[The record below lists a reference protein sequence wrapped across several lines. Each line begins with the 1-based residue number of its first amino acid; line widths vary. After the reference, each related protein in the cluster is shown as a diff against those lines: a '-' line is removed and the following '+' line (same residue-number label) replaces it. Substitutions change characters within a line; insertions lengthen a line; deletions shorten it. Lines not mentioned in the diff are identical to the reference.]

1 MDTSPSF
8 LSRPKGLN
16 RFARRIDRRWID
28 AARTI
33 VPWLIGLAFVIVEVR
48 RVAGQVAVRYPD
60 FFAWAERGAR
70 FDLANFAQWDWVNG
84 LYPLGYPLLLR
95 LGVELGQ
102 DVLRTAFAISI
113 LGGFLGLVGAFY
125 LVWHMTDNWALAVLS
140 QVALACMSFYLF
152 YANLDATDMLAA
164 GLQIASF
171 ALLFSG
177 VDKADANG
185 AGALRRFAAAGLLA
199 GLSYLIRYT
208 AGLTILLCAVFLI
221 GLAVVHRNRE
231 DLVAAVAYSL
241 GALVGAAPQLIASAW
256 IEGNPFYSH
265 QAHNLWFHLTGSSDY
280 LRDWFAVPMDISLW
294 KVISDDPERFFSHW
308 WKVFQSAWRTGDA
321 VALDVPFGMLVHA
334 ALLFAIL
341 VPGFLKRPARAFLA
355 LYAVGLVALLSF
367 TRLDRRFLIT
377 LMPLQ
382 VVAVLY
388 FLWSVFPATVRFR
401 GFAMPLRILVL
412 LLLVAQLVSYPLRF
426 MRANPPD
433 AQIVEI
439 SNTLRAAGMGSADE
453 VLSTHVDFHD
463 VGSPWKQRYDM
474 AFVLARDIASYE
486 ELQGFL
492 QDRGYRFFIFDKQ
505 TGVTLYPD
513 LEFLQYP
520 ENRPAGLAPILV
532 HDKRDFA
539 IYRVLG
545 GDWPEPQPVGAE
557 WENGITLSGYELYQ
571 SDDMPRGS
579 GQRLG
584 LYLHWEATA
593 PVNSYLKVFAHV
605 FDETGRLVA
614 QHDSIPALWT
624 RPTSDWDEGETVL
637 DFHPLFLEGVE
648 GQGPFSVRVG
658 LYDPGNGQRV
668 PVFLSTDPSGGQAED
683 SVVLGSFKFGDDE

>member
-1 MDTSPSF
+1 MEMIPS
-8 LSRPKGLN
+8 LSSESMGLEKIVG
-16 RFARRIDRRWID
+16 RINERWID
-28 AARTI
+28 AARAI

-48 RVAGQVAVRYPD
+48 RVAGQIAVRYPD
-60 FFAWAERGAR
+60 FFAWAERAAR
-70 FDLANFAQWDWVNG
+70 FDLANIGQWDWVNG

-177 VDKADANG
+177 IDKADAKG
-185 AGALRRFAAAGLLA
+185 AGALWRFAAAGLLA

-221 GLAVVHRNRE
+221 GLAVVHRKRE
-231 DLVAAVAYSL
+231 GLVSVVAYSL
-241 GALVGAAPQLIASAW
+241 GALVGAAPQLIASVW

-294 KVISDDPERFFSHW
+294 EVISDDPERFFSHW

-382 VVAVLY
+382 VLAVLY

-412 LLLVAQLVSYPLRF
+412 LLLVAQLVSYPLQF
-426 MRANPPD
+426 MGANPPD
-433 AQIVEI
+433 TQIVEV

-474 AFVLARDIASYE
+474 AFVLARDVVSYE
-486 ELQGFL
+486 ELQRFL

-520 ENRPAGLAPILV
+520 ENRPAGLVPILV

-545 GDWPEPQPVGAE
+545 GDWPDPQPVAAE
-557 WENGITLSGYELYQ
+557 WENGIVLRGYELYQ

-579 GQRLG
+579 GERLG
-584 LYLHWEATA
+584 LYLHWEATT
-593 PVNSYLKVFAHV
+593 PVDAYLKVFAHV
-605 FDETGRLVA
+605 FDKTGKLVA
-614 QHDSIPALWT
+614 QHDSVPALWT
-624 RPTSDWDEGETVL
+624 KPTSEWHTGETVV
-637 DFHPLFLEGVE
+637 DFHPLPLAGVE
-648 GQGPFSVRVG
+648 GQGPFTVRVG
-658 LYDPGNGQRV
+658 LYDPGSGQRV
-668 PVFLSTDPSGGQAED
+668 PVFLSTDPDRDQAED
-683 SVVLGSFKFGDDE
+683 SVVVGSFSFGAGE